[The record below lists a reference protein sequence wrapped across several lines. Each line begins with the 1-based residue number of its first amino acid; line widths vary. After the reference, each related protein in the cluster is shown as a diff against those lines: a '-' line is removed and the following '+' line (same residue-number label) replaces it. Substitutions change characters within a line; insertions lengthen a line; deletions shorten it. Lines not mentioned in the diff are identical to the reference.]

1 MVGVVVGRKNTFN
14 RHSVGFDNVDEIID
28 MPCRVDEHTRSG
40 CSVTDRIRKVDHL
53 RREVITD
60 GKVAAGEQLAEVETV
75 VFHGFERTLHS
86 VEMSDSAV
94 VDTDRVRYGVIGTG
108 MMGVEHIENI
118 LHLDGTTVSAIADTN
133 AERREIG
140 AEVVRHLGGDDVV
153 EFADHR
159 TMLDSC
165 LVDAVVIVTPNMT
178 HADVLSDVLA
188 TDVHV
193 MVEKPLCTTVAD
205 CQRVIAAETSG
216 NAQRVV
222 WMGLEYRYMP
232 PTTALLNEIRSG
244 TVGNVKM
251 VSIRE
256 HRFPFL
262 QKVDDWNRFNRNT
275 GGTFVE
281 KCCHFFD
288 LMRLIADAEPA
299 RVYASGA
306 QDVNHLDESYNGEI
320 PDVLDNGF
328 VVVDFDNGVRGLLDL
343 CMFAEAS
350 KNEQEIS
357 VTGDEG
363 KVEAIVTESLL
374 RIGRRADGQHVVS
387 ERSITDDRIRHVGLH
402 NGASYLEHVDFLA
415 AIRRGEA
422 AKVTLL
428 DGMRSVAIGVAAHRS
443 IECGRPVE
451 MSEVI

>member
-1 MVGVVVGRKNTFN
+1 
-14 RHSVGFDNVDEIID
+14 
-28 MPCRVDEHTRSG
+28 
-40 CSVTDRIRKVDHL
+40 
-53 RREVITD
+53 
-60 GKVAAGEQLAEVETV
+60 
-75 VFHGFERTLHS
+75 
-86 VEMSDSAV
+86 
-94 VDTDRVRYGVIGTG
+94 
-108 MMGVEHIENI
+108 
-118 LHLDGTTVSAIADTN
+118 
-133 AERREIG
+133 
-140 AEVVRHLGGDDVV
+140 
-153 EFADHR
+153 
-159 TMLDSC
+159 
-165 LVDAVVIVTPNMT
+165 
-178 HADVLSDVLA
+178 
-188 TDVHV
+188 
-193 MVEKPLCTTVAD
+193 
-205 CQRVIAAETSG
+205 
-216 NAQRVV
+216 
-222 WMGLEYRYMP
+222 MP

-299 RVYASGA
+299 KVYASGA

-363 KVEAIVTESLL
+363 KVEAMVTESLL

-402 NGASYLEHVDFLA
+402 NGASYLEHVDFLT

-443 IECGRPVE
+443 IECGLPVE

>member
-1 MVGVVVGRKNTFN
+1 MVG
-14 RHSVGFDNVDEIID
+14 
-28 MPCRVDEHTRSG
+28 
-40 CSVTDRIRKVDHL
+40 TDR
-53 RREVITD
+53 
-60 GKVAAGEQLAEVETV
+60 A
-75 VFHGFERTLHS
+75 
-86 VEMSDSAV
+86 
-94 VDTDRVRYGVIGTG
+94 RYGVIGTG

-133 AERREIG
+133 TERREIG
-140 AEVVRHLGGDDVV
+140 AQVARRLGGGDVV
-153 EFADHR
+153 EFSDHR
-159 TMLDSC
+159 TMLDSG

-232 PTTALLNEIRSG
+232 PTTALLSEIRSG

-299 RVYASGA
+299 KVYASGA

-363 KVEAIVTESLL
+363 KVEAMVTESLL